1 MVSNLGKY
9 SKEARE
15 FLFFFI
21 FFYSLRVVGLE
32 LTLTRLV
39 HVG

>member
-9 SKEARE
+9 SKEARA
-15 FLFFFI
+15 FLFFI
-21 FFYSLRVVGLE
+21 FFYFLGVVGLE

>member
-9 SKEARE
+9 SKEARA
-15 FLFFFI
+15 FFF
-21 FFYSLRVVGLE
+21 FFLRVVGLE